1 MLTEKEQEWL
11 TVRKKACARCS
22 VPGKCSQ
29 DQRNHCYA
37 VGYPLWG
44 STVVT
49 FEAFRD
55 AAEFEARVSRRLAVM
70 LKDALREGVDTCD
83 ASMRRLQRL
92 AERMEGYARK
102 LDMEMEKEKYKC

>member
-29 DQRNHCYA
+29 DQRNHCCA

-49 FEAFRD
+49 FESFRD

-70 LKDALREGVDTCD
+70 LYMFQGLAALKLPPPTPDWFLKR
-83 ASMRRLQRL
+83 ARLTEE
-92 AERMEGYARK
+92 A
-102 LDMEMEKEKYKC
+102 DMEMEKEKYKC

>member
-29 DQRNHCYA
+29 DQRYPCYA
-37 VGYPLWG
+37 VGDRLWG

-49 FEAFRD
+49 FESFRE

-70 LKDALREGVDTCD
+70 LYMFQGLTALKLPPPTPDWFLKQ
-83 ASMRRLQRL
+83 ARLTEE
-92 AERMEGYARK
+92 A
-102 LDMEMEKEKYKC
+102 DMEMEKEKYKC